1 MQLHGPF
8 SLSVPEG
15 SQTQNNQTS
24 SWPCPQIYSPILA
37 SGLDSTSQPGW
48 GLSNRPSSS
57 PLLMTPVTAI
67 LKPCIFTSSSG
78 LEPSAP
84 FSGFNCSSPSL
95 QDDWDHLLLDFL
107 LSPLHC
113 SDPLPNDCPSYL
125 SKMKICSCFQLL
137 GISWVP
143 LSVHK
148 GQPAQD
154 MWQAPSW
161 SGQGLSL
168 WPHSSSY
175 RTLAKPPPV
184 SQVWPCSMAMPFL
197 CTC

>member
-1 MQLHGPF
+1 MVHSAWVSQRGLRLSITKPVPGLAPKFIPPF
-8 SLSVPEG
+8 WPVVLTPPA
-15 SQTQNNQTS
+15 SQ
-24 SWPCPQIYSPILA
+24 
-37 SGLDSTSQPGW
+37 DR

-57 PLLMTPVTAI
+57 LLLMTPVAAI
-67 LKPCIFTSSSG
+67 LKPCIFTSLSG

-113 SDPLPNDCPSYL
+113 SDPPPNDCPSYL

-148 GQPAQD
+148 GQLAQD

-161 SGQGLSL
+161 SGWGLFL
-168 WPHSSSY
+168 WSHSSSY
-175 RTLAKPPPV
+175 CTLAKPPTM